1 MKIMINGSEGRMM
14 RDYSAA
20 VERMTDIAKKFGCTA
35 ADISIPRDGIS
46 WSADEDGGMT
56 TLTIDSQYDDTL
68 AVFEGSCVDH
78 GELVGLADD
87 DCPQYIRHNIS
98 CDYCGVKNQ
107 ADAPYCCKCGAP
119 LGE

>member
-1 MKIMINGSEGRMM
+1 MINGSEGRMM

-56 TLTIDSQYDDTL
+56 TLTIDSQYDADHDTL
-68 AVFEGSCVDH
+68 A
-78 GELVGLADD
+78 GLADD

-107 ADAPYCCKCGAP
+107 VDAPYCCKCGAP

>member
-1 MKIMINGSEGRMM
+1 M

-78 GELVGLADD
+78 GELVGLQDTLQD
-87 DCPQYIRHNIS
+87 TPTLIK

>member
-1 MKIMINGSEGRMM
+1 M

-35 ADISIPRDGIS
+35 ADISIPR
-46 WSADEDGGMT
+46 
-56 TLTIDSQYDDTL
+56 DDTL

-107 ADAPYCCKCGAP
+107 VDAPYCFKCGAP
-119 LGE
+119 LSAV